1 MNKKKILVLIGMIVL
16 FLGVRYF
23 DIDHAISVES
33 LIENKDR
40 LIVFTAK
47 YHLPSIIIFLI
58 TNILLGAIGVPVFA
72 VFTLA
77 AGLVFGFLEGMILST
92 ISSVTGGYISF
103 FLSRYV
109 FSSYFHKKYG
119 HRLRRIESKMKDKEF
134 TYLLGL
140 RLMPGFPYFLTNIL
154 AGLSKIKTT
163 TFFYSTILGIL
174 PSTVLFI
181 YCGHVL
187 REVDSV
193 YQMLTLR
200 YMWPV
205 IAVVWMII
213 TGLIIRFKKSKAI

>member
-1 MNKKKILVLIGMIVL
+1 MNKKKILVLLGMIIL

-23 DIDHAISVES
+23 DIDHAISIES
-33 LIENKDR
+33 LIGNKDR
-40 LIVFTAK
+40 LIEFTARH
-47 YHLPSIIIFLI
+47 HLPSVIIFLM
-58 TNILLGAIGVPVFA
+58 TNIFLGAIGVPVFA

-92 ISSVTGGYISF
+92 ASSVIGGYISF

-119 HRLRRIESKMKDKEF
+119 HRLKRIESKLDDKEF
-134 TYLLGL
+134 SYLLGL
-140 RLMPGFPYFLTNIL
+140 RLLPGFPYFLTNIL

-163 TFFYSTILGIL
+163 TFFTSTILGIL
-174 PSTVLFI
+174 PSTTLFI

-193 YQMLTLR
+193 YQMLTIK

-205 IAVVWMII
+205 IGVVLMILI
-213 TGLIIRFKKSKAI
+213 GLVIRFKKSKAI